1 VQIDCTIP
9 NVTGQSWRVA
19 DEAAIG
25 WQVYDPETGIFL
37 YEGDWIG
44 LAQDVGHGESARL
57 TMDVS
62 LPRADGLY
70 RIYVSPI
77 DRRTGWL
84 YARGEEFLVVDAEVV
99 GGEPR
104 ILSTSRTTLSRLRR
118 ARLLPAL
125 RQLMLAP
132 FTDLWRHRDLIGSMT
147 RRDILAR
154 YRGSFGDTAWA
165 VLHPLLLMATYF
177 FVFGVVLQS
186 RFGNDP
192 SKTGFALYF
201 LAGMLPW
208 LAFNEPLARAAQLIP
223 EHRNFVKKLVFPVGI
238 LPVNVTI
245 AGAVTSLFATVIFF
259 AVLVIIRGAV
269 PWTAVL
275 LPVLFLPQLLFTFGV
290 CWFLAALGV
299 YLRDL
304 TQVMTFVLT
313 LWFFLT
319 PICYPETSLPA
330 SLIPVL
336 AQNPMFQI
344 VRGYRLLLLEGTVPA
359 VAMLV
364 KLWGLSICVFLLGHA
379 WFARLRRT
387 FADVV

>member
-1 VQIDCTIP
+1 MQLACTIP
-9 NVTGQSWRVA
+9 NVTGQAWRVA

-37 YEGDWIG
+37 YEGDWTR
-44 LAQDVGHGESARL
+44 LTRDVAHGESAEL
-57 TMDVS
+57 NLDLS
-62 LPRADGLY
+62 LPSADGLY

-77 DRRTGWL
+77 DPRTGWL
-84 YARGEEFLVVDAEVV
+84 YASGEEFLIVDAEVAN
-99 GGEPR
+99 GEPR
-104 ILSTSRTTLSRLRR
+104 ILATSRTTLARMRR
-118 ARLLPAL
+118 ARLWPAIV
-125 RQLMLAP
+125 QLIQSP
-132 FTDLWRHRDLIGSMT
+132 FAEVWRHRDLIGSMT

-154 YRGSFGDTAWA
+154 YRGSFGDAAWA

-177 FVFGVVLQS
+177 FVFGVVLNS
-186 RFGNDP
+186 RFGTDP

-208 LAFNEPLARAAQLIP
+208 LAFSEPLARAPQLIA
-223 EHRNFVKKLVFPVGI
+223 EHRNFVKKLVFPVTI

-245 AGAVTSLFATVIFF
+245 AGAITSFFATALFLMALV
-259 AVLVIIRGAV
+259 VLRGAI

-275 LPVLFLPQLLFTFGV
+275 LPVLFVPQLLFTFGL

-304 TQVMTFVLT
+304 SQVMTFILT
-313 LWFFLT
+313 LWFFVT

-344 VRGYRLLLLEGTVPA
+344 VRGYRLLLLEGVLPA
-359 VAMLV
+359 GPMLI
-364 KLWGLSICVFLLGHA
+364 KLWVLSLCVFLAGHA

>member
-1 VQIDCTIP
+1 MQLACSIP
-9 NVTGQSWRVA
+9 NVTGQAWRVA

-37 YEGDWIG
+37 YEGDWTRLIR
-44 LAQDVGHGESARL
+44 DVAHGESAEL
-57 TMDVS
+57 NLDLS
-62 LPRADGLY
+62 LPAADGLY

-77 DRRTGWL
+77 DARTGWL
-84 YARGEEFLVVDAEVV
+84 YARGEEFLMVDAEVV
-99 GGEPR
+99 NGEPR
-104 ILSTSRTTLSRLRR
+104 ILSTSRTTLARMRR
-118 ARLLPAL
+118 ARVLPTIL
-125 RQLMLAP
+125 HLIQAP
-132 FTDLWRHRDLIGSMT
+132 FAELWRHRDLIGSMT

-154 YRGSFGDTAWA
+154 YRGSFGDAAWA

-208 LAFNEPLARAAQLIP
+208 LAFSEPLARAPQLIP
-223 EHRNFVKKLVFPVGI
+223 EHRNFVKKLVFPVTI

-245 AGAVTSLFATVIFF
+245 AGAITSLFATALFLI
-259 AVLVIIRGAV
+259 ALVVIRGGI
-269 PWTAVL
+269 PWTAVV
-275 LPVLFLPQLLFTFGV
+275 LPVLFVPQLLFTFGL

-304 TQVMTFVLT
+304 SQVMTFILT

-330 SLIPVL
+330 PLIPVL

-344 VRGYRLLLLEGTVPA
+344 VRGYRLLLLEGVLPA
-359 VAMLV
+359 GPMLI
-364 KLWGLSICVFLLGHA
+364 KLWVLSLCVFLAGHA